1 MNDSAKPTKTSRPT
15 WLRKA
20 FGAIVDLPTRHRPVA
35 FVAALLAGLAVTFAA
50 TLLTKSGFDFL
61 AGTPVIAFVAFM
73 IGTLALLFYLKP
85 GASVGLVG
93 LFYFLPFLYAVVV
106 LVLAFFNL
114 STGGGNLSLTT
125 PVDRQAIFS
134 PFSVDWD
141 PPYPALVSVSH
152 NGNVVG
158 SSNDFV
164 QPPFSVD
171 ASAGEGYLLKITT
184 RSGQTATARLSV
196 IEDPRKA
203 SLESV
208 YRPGG
213 QHEAGHIQVGLIIP
227 LGYAIDAVVEVAG
240 DSTEVVR
247 VFGQADTC
255 GSGIKRPYGSPELCF
270 YDLPDLL
277 LPATGVLTA
286 TLDGRV
292 LDRAGRIYNV
302 RHSRS
307 VRFGGELVSLHL
319 EVKYDGRA
327 ALVEVPG

>member
-1 MNDSAKPTKTSRPT
+1 MNDPSKSTKTSRPT
-15 WLRKA
+15 WLRRA
-20 FGAIVDLPTRHRPVA
+20 FGAIVDLPTRHRPAA
-35 FVAALLAGLAVTFAA
+35 FVAALLTGLAVTFAA
-50 TLLTKSGFDFL
+50 TLLAKSGFDFL

-93 LFYFLPFLYAVVV
+93 LFYFLPLLYAVVV

-114 STGGGNLSLTT
+114 STGSGKLSLTT

-134 PFSVDWD
+134 PFAVDWD

-152 NGNVVG
+152 DGSVVS

-171 ASAGEGYLLKITT
+171 ASAGEGYILKIAT

-196 IEDPRKA
+196 IADPRKA

-208 YRPGG
+208 YRLGD
-213 QHEAGHIQVGLIIP
+213 QHKAGHIQVGLIIP
-227 LGYAIDAVVEVAG
+227 LGFAIDAVIEVTG

-247 VFGQADTC
+247 VFGKADTC
-255 GSGIKRPYGSPELCF
+255 DSRIKRPYGSPELCF
-270 YDLPDLL
+270 YELPDLL
-277 LPATGVLTA
+277 LPTTSVLTA
-286 TLDGRV
+286 TVGGRI
-292 LDRAGRIYNV
+292 LDRAGKIYNV
-302 RHSRS
+302 QHSRS
-307 VRFGGELVSLHL
+307 VRFGDELVSLDL

-327 ALVEVPG
+327 VLVEVPG